1 MNKLVNVENV
11 EYTFEQLT
19 SALAD
24 QDEIDT
30 IINTEALNLNSATSC
45 VDEQDLMNELEEL
58 ISSQSGIE
66 AANESND
73 DSIKNIDNNA
83 KSFKGAKKDKVT
95 KSTKKNIIKSSKSEL
110 VPKKSYSKDETDD
123 EDESKELTKQMNKA
137 FILAE

>member
-30 IINTEALNLNSATSC
+30 IINTEALNLNSATSS